1 MRHWGFL
8 LALAALPLAA
18 QDRRVEPVAQ
28 GPRRVALAI
37 GNNAYRDHPLQNA
50 VNDAQAVR
58 AALAD
63 VGFEVDLKLNL
74 GMAQLEQAAS
84 EFAARV
90 RPGDVAVFYYSGHG
104 IQVGGENYLIPVDFD
119 ARTAV
124 DAKYKSYAAS
134 RVQENLEAAGV
145 ALQIIIL
152 DACRDNPYRGLR
164 SGSGGLAAMQAGKGT
179 YIAFATGPGRTA
191 DDNASGRNGL
201 FTGALVE
208 ALRQPGLTLDQVFN
222 RVRVRVAAVRPEQ
235 VPWSS
240 SNVLGEFYF
249 RPGAPVVATG
259 ATAAAPDLEA
269 WETVRAASDPRLFE
283 QFLREYPASQ
293 YAGAAR
299 LKLAALRPAVAAP
312 SPPPAIRPPDP
323 AAGTTKVN
331 PKDGLAYVWVP
342 PGSFMMGCSPGDKQC
357 FANEMPARP
366 VEIARGFWLGESLVT
381 QAAWK
386 RVTGND
392 PSKQKGADLPV
403 ESVTWPES
411 QSYCHA
417 VGGRLPTEAE
427 WEYAARAGS
436 TAARYGDL
444 DRIAWYAGNGGSGSH
459 PVKQKQ
465 PNAWEL
471 YDMLGNVS
479 EWTADLSADGRTRVL
494 RGGASVGSAD
504 YVRVSDRDGLPPD
517 GRNTTVGLRCLLEGN

>member
-1 MRHWGFL
+1 MHRYRWPLLPLL
-8 LALAALPLAA
+8 LALAAALAA

-28 GPRRVALAI
+28 GPRRLALAI

-63 VGFEVDLKLNL
+63 VGFDVDLKLNT

-104 IQVGGENYLIPVDFD
+104 MQVGDQNYLIPVDFE

-134 RVQENLEAAGV
+134 RIQENLEAAGV
-145 ALQIIIL
+145 AIEIIIL

-222 RVRVRVAAVRPEQ
+222 RVRARVAAARPEQ

-249 RPGAPVVATG
+249 RAGAPVS
-259 ATAAAPDLEA
+259 AAPDLEA
-269 WETVRAASDPRLFE
+269 WETVRATSDPRLFE
-283 QFLREYPASQ
+283 QFLKEYPASQ

-299 LKLAALRPAVAAP
+299 LKLAALGAEAAAP
-312 SPPPAIRPPDP
+312 APAIRPPGP
-323 AAGTTKVN
+323 AKVRSKVN
-331 PKDGLAYVWVP
+331 PKDGLTYVWIP
-342 PGSFMMGCSPGDKQC
+342 PGRFTMGCSPGDLEC
-357 FANEMPARP
+357 ANDEKPARP
-366 VEIARGFWLGESLVT
+366 VAIARGFWLGETLVT

-386 RVTGND
+386 RVTGSD
-392 PSKQKGADLPV
+392 PSYFKGDDQPV
-403 ESVTWPES
+403 EQVNWDDS
-411 QSYCHA
+411 QRYCA
-417 VGGRLPTEAE
+417 AIGGRLPTEAE
-427 WEYAARAGS
+427 WEYAARAGNA
-436 TAARYGDL
+436 AARYGDL
-444 DRIAWYAGNGGSGSH
+444 DSIAWYAGNSRNETH
-459 PVKQKQ
+459 PVKQKE
-465 PNAWEL
+465 PNAWGL
-471 YDMLGNVS
+471 YDMLGNLL
-479 EWTADLSADGRTRVL
+479 EWTGERVM
-494 RGGASVGSAD
+494 RGSAWHEPPRLA
-504 YVRVSDRDGLPPD
+504 RVSRRFPYLGGYRSKPC
-517 GRNTTVGLRCLLEGN
+517 GLRCLLEGN